1 MLLLKGFLL
10 AIALFVIVV
19 LIKPQWVLQWVLP
32 AGIGIDLPL
41 QTRTVIMLSNIG
53 YWLVMALFVTV
64 AVVLMASLI
73 KDVRKL
79 KAKAE
84 ASATSATLE
93 GRHDK

>member
-10 AIALFVIVV
+10 AIAIFVIVV
-19 LIKPQWVLQWVLP
+19 LLEPQWVLP
-32 AGIGIDLPL
+32 AGIGIDLPFKAGV
-41 QTRTVIMLSNIG
+41 VIGLMDIG
-53 YWLVMALFVTV
+53 YWLVMALVVTV

-79 KAKAE
+79 KAKAQ

-93 GRHDK
+93 DRHD

>member
-10 AIALFVIVV
+10 AIALFVVVV
-19 LIKPQWVLQWVLP
+19 LIKPQWLLQWLLP
-32 AGIGIDLPL
+32 PGIGIDLPFKPG
-41 QTRTVIMLSNIG
+41 TVIALSNIG
-53 YWLVMALFVTV
+53 YWLLMALFVTV
-64 AVVLMASLI
+64 AVVLMASLT

-93 GRHDK
+93 GRHD